1 MLLALRCHHY
11 IKSCIINEMRER
23 DTPAKRKFSA
33 STLLILQVM
42 PMIIAF
48 KSNSKLVLIIDH
60 TVKYQTNKTLQE
72 LIVGETKRWI

>member
-1 MLLALRCHHY
+1 
-11 IKSCIINEMRER
+11 MRER